1 MRSFEQPPN
10 IISPEI
16 ELQNNLTKLR
26 EKIHAEMDEEI
37 KKRLETNPNPTE
49 EEVRA
54 GAFNEWIEPQA
65 REAVFEMLKKGY
77 GTQSSGFYGEHNE
90 FQAVDG
96 YFTVDDESIKTL
108 KEMDIHVLR
117 GPELGL
123 PQNKLIT
130 QIRFYPKEA
139 DLQKIKGQW
148 DDIAITLP
156 KKDGPP
162 GICDRVE
169 EFREEYAPNHP
180 SLEQDR
186 KTYFEK
192 IRKEA
197 GVEEE

>member
-1 MRSFEQPPN
+1 MN
-10 IISPEI
+10 
-16 ELQNNLTKLR
+16 
-26 EKIHAEMDEEI
+26 DEI

-49 EEVRA
+49 EELRA

-65 REAVFEMLKKGY
+65 RDAVFEMLKKGY

-96 YFTVDDESIKTL
+96 YFTVDEETIKKL
-108 KEMDIHVLR
+108 KAMGVQVLR
-117 GPELGL
+117 GPELDL

-139 DLQKIKGQW
+139 DLQKIKEQW
-148 DDIAITLP
+148 GAIAITLP
-156 KKDGPP
+156 KKDGPL

-180 SLEQDR
+180 SFEQDR
-186 KTYFEK
+186 KTYFDK

-197 GVEEE
+197 GVEKE